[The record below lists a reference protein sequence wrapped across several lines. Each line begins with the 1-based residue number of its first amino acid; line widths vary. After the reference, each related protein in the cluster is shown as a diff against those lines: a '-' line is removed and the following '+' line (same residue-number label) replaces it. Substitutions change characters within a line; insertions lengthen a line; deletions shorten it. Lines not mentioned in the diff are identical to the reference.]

1 MKPVILAILDGYGY
15 STKQEGNAVRNA
27 KTPNLDY
34 LFKTYPHC
42 LLDASGKEVG
52 LPVGQMGN
60 SEVGH
65 QNIGAGRVVFQQIQ
79 IINNAIENGSFFTNE
94 EFLNLFEFV
103 KKNNSKLHLVGL
115 VSDGGVHSK
124 LSHLLALLD
133 LCKQQNIT
141 NVYIHIMTDGRDTLP
156 HSALTYIKQLEDK
169 IKTLN
174 IGTIASIGGRY
185 FGMDRDNRYDRV
197 EKAYDVL
204 TGISNNKYPNFQEA
218 IEHNYSQN
226 ITDEF
231 IVPGLIDENG
241 KIEDNDGVIF
251 FNYRPDRLRELG
263 SALSN
268 KNFNGFIRKKEVNV
282 KLVTMMPVSDEVI
295 FTNAFNLQKLNN
307 TLGEYLSTKNIKQ
320 LRIAE
325 TEKYAHVTYYF
336 DGGVEKDLPNAK
348 RVLIPSPK
356 VAYYDETPQ
365 MSAFEIT
372 DYLLENMDQYDIIIL
387 NYANGDMIGHTGNL
401 KAAIEAVETLD
412 QCVAKLYEKIKSLGG
427 TLILTAD
434 HGNCEQMLDDE
445 GNILTSHTTN
455 KVPFLINQN
464 VKLRDGKLGD
474 IAPTILKYMNID
486 IPAEMTGNVL
496 IEDN

>member
-1 MKPVILAILDGYGY
+1 MKPVVLTILDGYGY
-15 STKQEGNAVRNA
+15 SSKQEGNAVLKA

-34 LFKTYPHC
+34 LFNTYPSC
-42 LLDASGKEVG
+42 LLEASGTEVG
-52 LPVGQMGN
+52 LPNGQMGN

-65 QNIGAGRVVFQQIQ
+65 QNIGAGRIVFQQIQ
-79 IINNAIENGSFFTNE
+79 IINNAIENGSFFDNE
-94 EFLNLFEFV
+94 EFLKLFAFV
-103 KKNNSKLHLVGL
+103 KNNNSKLHLVGL

-133 LCKQQNIT
+133 LCKKENIP

-156 HSALTYIKQLEDK
+156 HSSLSYIKELDDK
-169 IKTLN
+169 IESLSMGK
-174 IGTIASIGGRY
+174 IASIGGRY

-197 EKAYDVL
+197 EKEYDVL
-204 TGISNNKYPNFQEA
+204 TGISNNKYKSYQDA
-218 IEHNYSQN
+218 IENNYNEN

-241 KIEDNDGVIF
+241 IIEDNDGVIF

-268 KNFNGFIRKKEVNV
+268 KKFNGFVRKKEVNI

-295 FTNAFNLQKLNN
+295 FSNAFNLQKLNN
-307 TLGEYLSTKNIKQ
+307 TLGEYLSTKNVKQ

-336 DGGVEKDLPNAK
+336 DGGVEKDLPNTE

-365 MSAFEIT
+365 MSALEIT
-372 DYLLENMDQYDIIIL
+372 DYLLENMDQYDVIIL
-387 NYANGDMIGHTGNL
+387 NYANGDMVGHTGKLN
-401 KAAIEAVETLD
+401 AAIEAVETLD
-412 QCVAKLYEKIKSLGG
+412 KCVSKLYEKIKSLGG

-434 HGNCEQMLDDE
+434 HGNCEEMLDE
-445 GNILTSHTTN
+445 NGNILTSHTTN
-455 KVPFLINQN
+455 KVPFLINRN
-464 VKLRDGKLGD
+464 IKLKDGKLGD
-474 IAPTILKYMNID
+474 IAPTILRYMNIE
-486 IPAEMTGNVL
+486 IPAEMTGSIL
-496 IEDN
+496 IEDM